1 MAEPKRKITPISFLK
16 KITQQQNLANQAVKK
31 KAAIKRLYQY
41 TLKYYRS
48 KTEQPIRNIISK
60 GNCYKS

>member
-1 MAEPKRKITPISFLK
+1 MAEPKRKITPTSFLK
-16 KITQQQNLANQAVKK
+16 KITQQQNLANQEVKEKATIK
-31 KAAIKRLYQY
+31 KLNRY
-41 TLKYYRS
+41 TLKYCRS